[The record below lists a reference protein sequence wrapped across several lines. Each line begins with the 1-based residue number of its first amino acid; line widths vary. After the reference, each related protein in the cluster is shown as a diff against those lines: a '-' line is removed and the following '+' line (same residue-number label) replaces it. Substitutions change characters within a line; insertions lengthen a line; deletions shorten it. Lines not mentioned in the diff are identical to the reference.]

1 MRVLH
6 ILNELKPSGA
16 EMMYLAAA
24 GLWQAKGMQCDILTT
39 GQSTGVLA
47 PKLAAAGYRIFHLPF
62 KRSMVHVV
70 AVYWFLRKGGYDVV
84 HVNPEQ
90 SAFWYALAA
99 YAAGSRRIFR
109 TVHNVFPFEG
119 WLKVRRKVQRR
130 LTRALGVR
138 TISISPSV
146 EKAERKH
153 FGNPTELIPN
163 WYDDREYRPATPSQR
178 ETARA
183 GFSIAPNTL
192 VLSSIAGCWSYKNH
206 PAILKA
212 LTMLPSEL
220 NIVYLHAGMEDA
232 DCSERKLA
240 SQLGLGSRARFLGI
254 VPETLPVLHASDIY
268 LMPSLYEGF
277 GCAAIEAMG
286 AGIPAILASVPGLQD
301 FAGVCPDIRWVQP
314 TPESLAAAILDLA
327 RMPSEERISLGC
339 RLSAT
344 VSAEFGLANGAAAY
358 ERLYR
363 VVTS

>member
-1 MRVLH
+1 
-6 ILNELKPSGA
+6 
-16 EMMYLAAA
+16 
-24 GLWQAKGMQCDILTT
+24 
-39 GQSTGVLA
+39 
-47 PKLAAAGYRIFHLPF
+47 
-62 KRSMVHVV
+62 
-70 AVYWFLRKGGYDVV
+70 
-84 HVNPEQ
+84 
-90 SAFWYALAA
+90 
-99 YAAGSRRIFR
+99 
-109 TVHNVFPFEG
+109 
-119 WLKVRRKVQRR
+119 
-130 LTRALGVR
+130 
-138 TISISPSV
+138 V